1 MTCLLQLMYF
11 ILMSDVEAVAP
22 PLAVA
27 LILNSNTL
35 LMVVTDGSWTTGAAS
50 SDEVIV
56 NAYPAK
62 F

>member
-1 MTCLLQLMYF
+1 MYF